1 MLGVM
6 FSALTLALSLAW
18 QGPAP
23 AFDPGPHPLLLRNPT
38 MSKDAI
44 VFEFAGDLWRVGRDG
59 GQATRLTGDRG
70 IEARPHFSPDGK
82 WITFTGFYDGNAD
95 VFVMPAEGG
104 VPKRLTAHPDQDI
117 ALGWMPDGKS
127 VVFASSM
134 LSATDLPRLFTVS
147 VNGGFPKPVELPSGS
162 QASMS
167 PDGTHIA
174 YVPGIKWSNAWKR
187 YRGGQTF
194 PIWIADLADGKWKEI
209 PRKNTNDENPMWVG
223 NKIYYLSDPTG
234 PVGLN
239 SYDTATGKETVEIPG
254 NGFDIKSA
262 SEGPGGIVYAKLTGI
277 HVYDPATKSD
287 KAIPIDVKGDFPE
300 VRTQFKD
307 LTPNIQGLGVS
318 PTGQRVVVTA
328 RGWAM
333 TVPVDKGDAR
343 ALSDKQ
349 GVNRRDP
356 AWSPDGRT
364 IAYITDAR
372 GGQQLALYDNKTGE
386 ERILPLGGAP
396 GYYDNPV
403 WSPDSTK
410 IAYIDNK
417 FQLWTIDVRNGNNTK
432 IDKAGLSPAGFTPHW
447 SPDSSWLTYNKQLPN
462 YLNAVFVYEIA
473 SGKTTQIT
481 DGLADAISPVFD
493 RNGKY
498 LYFLASTDV
507 GPAASWLDISSY
519 TQANVTYS
527 VYAAVLKKD
536 TPNPLAP
543 ESDEEPMQD
552 ATPPLAPAKPA
563 VGTKEGEKPKPA
575 EAPKIIDLDGIEA
588 RIISL
593 PLPAAP
599 YANLEPGPANS
610 FFALRL
616 PLKRSGADRAVVGSL
631 VKFDFNSRR
640 AMPFAAPVTGFV
652 PTADGSK
659 IALLLGPS
667 ISVVSAMAPPQPG
680 QGRVDLSGLR
690 MRIDPKAE
698 WRQMF
703 DEIWRDEPMLF
714 YADNL
719 HGIDPKVMHDRYAP
733 FVDGVASRA
742 DFNYLI
748 SDMMG
753 EVSVGH
759 MFPGGGDIP
768 QLRDFVPGGLLGAD
782 YRFEN
787 GRYRLTR
794 VYDGE
799 RWNPDL
805 YAPLAQPGVLAKA
818 GEYILAIDGKDLTD
832 STDIY
837 EALEDKAGKQVKVKI
852 GPTPDGKEAREVT
865 VVPVADEQGLRQRA
879 WAEDNRRYVEKMT
892 NGRGGYV
899 HVPDTNV
906 GGWTEFTRYY
916 YAQTGKDG
924 IVVDERFNHGG
935 LINDFMVREMQI
947 TPAGAFAPRYG
958 TEMPTPAAAI
968 YGPKVMLVNQW
979 AGSGGD
985 MFPWLFK
992 HAKVGKIVGKRTW
1005 GGLIAAASFPLMDGG
1020 SVNAPD
1026 WAFFDP
1032 ETGKWDVEGYG
1043 VDPDIE
1049 VELDPYLW
1057 RQGRDS
1063 QLERAVAELNK
1074 QLATYKKPTFKRPPY
1089 PVKTGVNGRF

>member
-1 MLGVM
+1 MML
-6 FSALTLALSLAW
+6 SALSVALSLAW
-18 QGPAP
+18 QGPTP
-23 AFDPGPHPLLLRNPT
+23 AFDAGPHPLLFRNPT
-38 MSKDAI
+38 MSADAI
-44 VFEFAGDLWRVGRDG
+44 VFEFAGDLWRVGRKG

-70 IEARPHFSPDGK
+70 VEARPKFSPDGK
-82 WITFTGFYDGNAD
+82 WIAFTGLYDGNAD
-95 VFVMPAEGG
+95 AFVMPAEGG
-104 VPKRLTAHPDQDI
+104 VPKRLTAHPDQDTV
-117 ALGWMPDGKS
+117 LGWTPDGKS
-127 VVFASSM
+127 VLFASDM
-134 LSATDLPRLFTVS
+134 LSSTDLPRLFTVS
-147 VNGGFPKPVELPSGS
+147 VTGGFPKAVELPSGS
-162 QASMS
+162 QASLS

-174 YVPGIKWSNAWKR
+174 YVPGFKWSNSWKR
-187 YRGGQTF
+187 YRGGQTY
-194 PIWIADLADGKWKEI
+194 PIWVADLADGKWKEI
-209 PRKNTNDENPMWVG
+209 PRKNTNDESPMWVG
-223 NKIYYLSDPTG
+223 DKIYYLSDPTG

-239 SYDTATGKETVEIPG
+239 SYDTKTGKVMEEIAG
-254 NGFDIKSA
+254 DGFDIKSA
-262 SEGPGGIVYAKLTGI
+262 NAGPGGIVYAKLTGI
-277 HVYDPATKSD
+277 HIYDPATKKD
-287 KAIPIDVKGDFPE
+287 TAVPIDVKGDFPE

-307 LTPNIQGLGVS
+307 LTSNLQGIGVS

-333 TVPVDKGDAR
+333 TVPVEKGDAR

-356 AWSPDGRT
+356 SWSPDGRA

-372 GGQQLALYDNKTGE
+372 GAQQLALYDNKTGE
-386 ERILPLGGAP
+386 EKILPLGEAP
-396 GYYDNPV
+396 GYYDSPV

-410 IAYIDNK
+410 IAYTDNK
-417 FQLWTIDVRNGNNTK
+417 YQLWTIDVRTGTNTK
-432 IDKAGLSPAGFTPHW
+432 IDKAGLSPSTIVPHW
-447 SPDSSWLTYNKQLPN
+447 SPDSAWITYNKQLPN
-462 YLNAVFVYEIA
+462 YFNAVFVHEVA
-473 SGKTTQIT
+473 TGKTTQIT
-481 DGLADAISPVFD
+481 DGLSDAKSPVFD

-498 LYFLASTDV
+498 LYFLASTDI
-507 GPAASWLDISSY
+507 GPASSWLDISSLA
-519 TQANVTYS
+519 QANVTYS
-527 VYAAVLKKD
+527 VYAAVLRKD

-543 ESDEEPMQD
+543 ESDEEPMKD
-552 ATPPLAPAKPA
+552 VTPPPPAPAKPA
-563 VGTKEGEKPKPA
+563 P
-575 EAPKIIDLDGIEA
+575 EAPKPDAAKPKSVELDDIEA

-599 YANLEPGPANS
+599 YADLEPGPANS

-616 PLKRSGADRAVVGSL
+616 PLKRSATDFNPLGSL
-631 VKFDFNSRR
+631 VKFDLNSRK

-659 IALLLGPS
+659 IALLLGQN

-680 QGRVDLSGLR
+680 QGRVDLSSLR
-690 MRIDPKAE
+690 AKIDPRAE
-698 WRQMF
+698 WKQMF
-703 DEIWRDEPMLF
+703 DEIWRNEPMMF

-719 HGIDPKVMHDRYAP
+719 HGIDAKAMHDRYAP
-733 FVDGVASRA
+733 FVPGLASRS

-748 SDMMG
+748 QDMMG
-753 EVSVGH
+753 EVSIGH
-759 MFPGGGDIP
+759 MFPGGGDMP
-768 QLRDFVPGGLLGAD
+768 MLRDFVPGGLLGAD
-782 YRFEN
+782 YKFEN

-799 RWNPDL
+799 RWNPGL

-832 STDIY
+832 ATDLY
-837 EALEDKAGKQVKVKI
+837 EAIEGKAGEQVKVKI
-852 GPTPDGKEAREVT
+852 GPTPDGKDAREVI
-865 VVPVADEQGLRQRA
+865 VVPIGSETGLRQRA
-879 WAEDNRRYVEKMT
+879 WAEDNRRYVEKAT

-899 HVPDTNV
+899 HVPDTQV
-906 GGWTEFTRYY
+906 GGWTEFMRYY

-924 IVVDERFNHGG
+924 MIVDERFNHGG

-958 TEMPTPAAAI
+958 TEMPTPAAAV
-968 YGPKVMLVNQW
+968 YGPKVMIVNQF

-985 MFPWLFK
+985 MFPWLFRY
-992 HAKVGKIVGKRTW
+992 HKVGKIVGKRTW
-1005 GGLIAAASFPLMDGG
+1005 GGLVAAFSFPLMDGG

-1032 ETGKWDVEGYG
+1032 STGKWDVEGYG

-1049 VELDPYLW
+1049 VELDPFLW

-1074 QLATYKKPTFKRPPY
+1074 QLATYKKPVFKRPAY